1 MLRFL
6 RLTLGLAL
14 LVLLSTPHTI
24 YAQQA
29 ELAKVDFSSI
39 KVDKLTDG
47 QIKQFLSRG
56 KTTGMSIQELEAEAI
71 SRGMP
76 YDEVL
81 KLRERITALDM
92 GEEKTVG
99 QGDVEERKISFE
111 IDTKSPTQAQ
121 LDDVDIFGSNLFK
134 RKNLTFEPSLNIPTP
149 TSYQLGSGDVLN
161 IEVWGASQNSFKL
174 KISPEGQILVPNL
187 GPIQVS
193 GLDVDKAS
201 SLIINRLTSI
211 YSGLKGATPNTFA
224 QVTLGNIRSIK
235 VTVTGDAY
243 MPGTY
248 TLPAFATVF
257 NALYYAGGPGRNG
270 TYREIKVMR
279 SGNIVAN
286 VDLYTFLLKAETSQN
301 IRLQDEDL
309 IFIGSYKNRVI
320 LSGEV
325 IRPAIYE
332 LRKHE
337 TMTDLIDYAGGF
349 SSYAYSKNLVINRKT
364 ESERRLLN
372 VESDLFSSFMLMN
385 GDMIKVGKI
394 LERYENRVTIR
405 GAVFR
410 EGEFAQTDG
419 MTLTK
424 LIARAE
430 GIRED
435 AFTNRI
441 AIYRQKD
448 NTEVEV
454 LEINLEDIIRGSS
467 DDVLLHREDL
477 VVISSVLELQQERT
491 VRIIGQ
497 IQDPGSFPYA
507 ENLSLGELIRKAG
520 GFNEAASLARIDVA
534 RRIQNPTAL
543 KSDDIITEIFSF
555 TLDKNLSIGEQG
567 SSFILKPFDMVFVR
581 PSPGYK
587 AQALARAEGEFMF
600 PDSYAITSKNERIS
614 DLVVRAGGLTD
625 QAYLQGATLLRKI
638 DKAQKEQLEKIEDLE
653 SEELTFNID
662 SKKENQKTHQAIG
675 IDLQKILNKPGG
687 IDDLILRE
695 GDILRVPLRMQTVRL
710 NGELLN
716 PVTTRFVKNTSLRNY
731 ISQAGGFSDNARK
744 SKVFIIYANG
754 SIDRTRNFLFFRHYP
769 KVQPGAEIIVPQ
781 KPKREG
787 VSIERTL
794 AISTSISSIALVTIS
809 IINQLAK

>member
-1 MLRFL
+1 MQRVTRFFP
-6 RLTLGLAL
+6 GLILFLAFS
-14 LVLLSTPHTI
+14 LSSTFN
-24 YAQQA
+24 AQSQININQA
-29 ELAKVDFSSI
+29 DFSSI
-39 KVDKLTDG
+39 KVEKLSDG
-47 QIKQFLSRG
+47 QVKQFLNRA
-56 KTTGMSIQELEAEAI
+56 KATGMSIQELEAEAI

-99 QGDVEERKISFE
+99 QGDVEERKTSFE
-111 IDTKSPTQAQ
+111 ADTKSPTSAQ

-134 RKNLTFEPSLNIPTP
+134 RKSLTFEPSLNIPTP
-149 TSYQLGSGDVLN
+149 ANYQLGAGDVLN

-193 GLDVDKAS
+193 GLSVDKAS
-201 SLIINRLTSI
+201 TLIFNRLATI

-235 VTVTGDAY
+235 ITIAGDAY

-257 NALYYAGGPGRNG
+257 NALYFAGGPGGNG
-270 TYREIKVMR
+270 TYREIKVLR
-279 SGNIVAN
+279 SGNTVAN
-286 VDLYTFLLKAETSQN
+286 IDLYAFLLNAETSQN

-332 LRKHE
+332 LREHE
-337 TMTDLIDYAGGF
+337 TLSNLITYAGGF
-349 SSYAYSKNLVINRKT
+349 SSYAYYKNLVVNRKT

-372 VESDLFSSFMLMN
+372 VESDLFSSFQLKN
-385 GDMIKVGKI
+385 GDMLKVGKI

-430 GIRED
+430 GLRED

-448 NTEVEV
+448 NLEVEV
-454 LEINLEDIIRGSS
+454 LDINLGDIIEGSG
-467 DDVLLHREDL
+467 DDILLQREDL
-477 VVISSVLELQQERT
+477 VVISSVLELQQKRT
-491 VRIIGQ
+491 VRVMGQ
-497 IQDPGSFPYA
+497 VQDQGSFPYA

-520 GFNEAASLARIDVA
+520 GFTDAASLAKISIA
-534 RRIQNPTAL
+534 RRIMDRNTL
-543 KSDDIITEIFSF
+543 STDDKIAEVFTFSI
-555 TLDKNLSIGEQG
+555 DKNLSLEDKT
-567 SSFILKPFDMVFVR
+567 SSFMLKPFDLIVVR
-581 PSPGYK
+581 KSPGY
-587 AQALARAEGEFMF
+587 QEQILAIVEGEVIF
-600 PDSYAITSKNERIS
+600 PGSYAIANKNERIS
-614 DLVVRAGGLTD
+614 DLITRAGGLTSE
-625 QAYLQGATLLRKI
+625 AYIKGATLVRKI
-638 DKAQKEQLEKIEDLE
+638 DKSQKERLKQV
-653 SEELTFNID
+653 EELETEGVIIESSAIAQTDQN
-662 SKKENQKTHQAIG
+662 IG
-675 IDLQKILNKPGG
+675 IDLEKILKNPGSSE
-687 IDDLILRE
+687 DLFLVK
-695 GDILRVPLRMQTVRL
+695 GDVLQIPQKFQTVRV
-710 NGELLN
+710 NGALLYPITTKYSPN
-716 PVTTRFVKNTSLRNY
+716 KGLGHYVT
-731 ISQAGGFSDNARK
+731 QAGGFSENARK
-744 SKVFIIYANG
+744 SKVFVIYANG
-754 SIDRTRNFLFFRHYP
+754 SVDRTRNLIFFKIYP
-769 KVQPGAEIIVPQ
+769 NIEPGAEIIVPE
-781 KPKREG
+781 KPKKDGISMQE
-787 VSIERTL
+787 TL
-794 AISTSISSIALVTIS
+794 AISSTLSSLALVTIT
-809 IINQLAK
+809 IINQLTK